1 MTNGGRGRSEPTAER
16 SARSGSVAGRG
27 YRYQDGVAGYVAVLA
42 VTGELPVDDIY
53 CEGLEDVNFHIGG
66 SAVRAQVKSRR
77 PDLEPRSC
85 VDVATDVAALL
96 RRHRDELADETGN
109 RVALVSESL
118 PAGLT
123 ETGWHHTLT
132 PGEESYVRLTEAF
145 AAMAHGPDPQQL
157 RRVSLVHVPHPE
169 MQAVARLT
177 GTADLLP
184 VAAQLVFLRLRQA
197 LADSADE
204 NHDGVVLKYSRTDL
218 EGLRVSS
225 FEAVNVEALEVAIG
239 QGMVEPL
246 DLTTPLEESGFYLGV
261 DVQPGHLVAGYLIPR
276 PDETAKIVQ
285 GLHDRRAVL
294 VAGPSGAGKSALTW
308 LAAAETAGEV
318 TWYRVKRLTADAV
331 EPIARLAR
339 ALGEG
344 NAGCRIGLI
353 VDDVGRTPGPWD
365 ELTAFAAGRPG
376 VVLLGSIRE
385 EDLPL
390 VTGLQ
395 HVEVERPYLD
405 EKLAE
410 SIYNRIREKD
420 RTTWSGWREPFEA
433 ANGLLMEYV
442 HILTAGSRLEDTI
455 ARQVQARLSNSTR
468 HDELAVLRLV
478 AMAHTYGCNVGIP
491 SVRRYLN
498 LTDDQIGSALQR
510 LYDEHLVRKAGAGM
524 IGGLHQLRSDAIVR
538 TTHAMNSPTRE
549 ETARRLLV
557 VLEGIDITVFIAAAL
572 EPSPSSGE
580 DPLRSIGMADTAA
593 ASLLDVD
600 VVKADLRERLEA
612 RSDVPL
618 VTAVLQGLRIAGFRR
633 TAREWWQIMDDAGT
647 PIPLRQVLTNF
658 ALTNSDLTGSSFP
671 AILVSLVRRLREHPV
686 TDLRHGME
694 DAVSRAL
701 ESGPVSVTAR
711 ELEGLLLAAAQ
722 WAGGEDA
729 VRAAAVEKASRL
741 SDVPLTVAID
751 VLKAAATHSIATAAS
766 VADSLGGEA
775 DLLARYAAE
784 QPWLYDVG
792 RETDESGVLA
802 IRARWLF
809 IDTPFAHGDPTTLSA
824 SDADNVN
831 DAVVECC
838 RDLLAL
844 QPSAAVAKVAAVDAT
859 GQPAGF
865 GGHIIADKAIP
876 RENLPTTGAVVWNRI
891 RLVTADTLAW
901 ATTTTTDRLVAE
913 ADLLRRLA
921 EAMKAF
927 ASHWIVGTYSRRP
940 VSEDA
945 RLALSELDDA
955 GEMGTTLPSPSSPV
969 SVGVVLRTLADPR
982 VMPEL
987 PTSNATADV
996 VTSIVT
1002 NLVPRLVESSPTDQS
1017 IGAYI
1022 GNSILPALERLGRDV
1037 QWRLVETDV
1046 AESVSALLEVLHD
1059 LHDFLEARKGRS
1071 ERDVRR
1077 LQNDV
1082 TGRPSPLALAAQ
1094 VVRDSAATEA
1104 SQIAQRLCDRLQ
1116 SSIGGAGH
1124 VEVVVRAH
1132 GDRYGP
1138 IWPPHDFGVL
1148 VRSDDPL
1155 ILGKSEADL
1164 RAAKD
1169 LLPIVAEMTAV
1180 PVIRDLVIAP
1190 LAIKV
1195 YSGITLPSPE
1205 SGVDAAASA
1214 GLPVLESKSYE
1225 AASGVVAALVAM
1237 SAVLML
1243 RARRGNR
1250 PIEEE
1255 IYARAEA
1262 KFLDGVLVIH
1272 QGASI
1277 AAGEEPAEDLE
1288 AMGPMTSAARATIPG
1303 EALSLIMQWAGRVEA
1318 EQTAVITPGGDVASG
1333 GDFAATV
1340 AQTMRGQEPE
1350 MLGMM
1355 AGVNVLLMLYDLDP
1369 MLAAEFLESL

>member
-1 MTNGGRGRSEPTAER
+1 
-16 SARSGSVAGRG
+16 
-27 YRYQDGVAGYVAVLA
+27 VAGYVAVLA
-42 VTGELPVDDIY
+42 VTGELPVDDLY
-53 CEGLEDVNFHIGG
+53 CEGLEDVNFHISG
-66 SAVRAQVKSRR
+66 SPVRAQIKSRR

-85 VDVATDVAALL
+85 ADVARDVAALL
-96 RRHRDELADETGN
+96 RRHQNELADDMGS

-118 PAGLT
+118 PAGLS
-123 ETGWHHTLT
+123 ETGWHHTLM

-145 AAMAHGPDPQQL
+145 AAMANGPDPRQL

-169 MQAVARLT
+169 MQAVERLT

-197 LADSADE
+197 LANSADE

-225 FEAVNVEALEVAIG
+225 LEAVNVEALEVAIS

-318 TWYRVKRLTADAV
+318 TWYHVKRLTADAV

-344 NAGCRIGLI
+344 NAGCRVGLI

-395 HVEVERPYLD
+395 HVEVERPILD
-405 EKLAE
+405 GKLAE
-410 SIYNRIREKD
+410 SIYTRIREKD
-420 RTTWSGWREPFEA
+420 GTTRSGWREPFEA

-442 HILTAGSRLEDTI
+442 HILTAGSRLEETI
-455 ARQVQARLSNSTR
+455 ARQVQARLSNATR

-478 AMAHTYGCNVGIP
+478 AMAHTYGCNVAIP
-491 SVRRYLN
+491 SLRRYLN

-510 LYDEHLVRKAGAGM
+510 LYDEHLVGKTSAGM

-538 TTHAMNSPTRE
+538 ATHAMGSPTRE

-557 VLEGIDITVFIAAAL
+557 VLEGIDITVFISAAL
-572 EPSPSSGE
+572 EPSSTSGE
-580 DPLRSIGMADTAA
+580 DTLRSIGTADTAA
-593 ASLLDVD
+593 PSLLDGD
-600 VVKADLRERLEA
+600 VVTADLRLRLEA
-612 RSDVPL
+612 RPDVPL

-647 PIPLRQVLTNF
+647 PIPMRQVLTNF
-658 ALTNSDLTGSSFP
+658 ALTTTDLSGGSFP
-671 AILVSLVRRLREHPV
+671 ANLVSLVRELREHPV

-701 ESGPVSVTAR
+701 ESGPASTTVG

-722 WAGGEDA
+722 WAGGEEV
-729 VRAAAVEKASRL
+729 VRAAALEMASHL

-751 VLKAAATHSIATAAS
+751 ILKAAATHSTATAAA
-766 VADSLGGEA
+766 VADGLGGEA

-784 QPWLYDVG
+784 QPWIYDVG
-792 RETDESGVLA
+792 REIDEGGVLA

-809 IDTPFAHGDPTTLSA
+809 IDTPFAHGDPTMLSA
-824 SDADNVN
+824 RDAANVN

-865 GGHIIADKAIP
+865 GDHIIADKAIP
-876 RENLPTTGAVVWNRI
+876 RGNLPTTGSVVWNRI

-901 ATTTTTDRLVAE
+901 ATTTTTDRLVDE
-913 ADLLRRLA
+913 ADLLRQLA
-921 EAMKAF
+921 ETMTTIAD
-927 ASHWIVGTYSRRP
+927 HWIVGTYSRRP
-940 VSEDA
+940 VPEDA
-945 RLALSELDDA
+945 RQALSDLDGL
-955 GEMGTTLPSPSSPV
+955 GEIGTTLPSPSSPV

-987 PTSNATADV
+987 PTSNTTADV

-1002 NLVPRLVESSPTDQS
+1002 NLLPRLVESSPTDHS
-1017 IGAYI
+1017 VGAYI
-1022 GNSILPALERLGRDV
+1022 GNSILPALERLRSDV

-1046 AESVSALLEVLHD
+1046 LESIEALLELMHD
-1059 LHDFLEARKGRS
+1059 LHDIHEARKGRS
-1071 ERDVRR
+1071 EREIRR
-1077 LQNDV
+1077 LQNNV

-1094 VVRDSAATEA
+1094 VVRDSAETEA
-1104 SQIAQRLCDRLQ
+1104 GQLAEKLRNRLQ
-1116 SSIGGAGH
+1116 SSIGAEGR

-1138 IWPPHDFGVL
+1138 IWPPHDFSVL

-1155 ILGKSEADL
+1155 ILSKSEADL

-1180 PVIRDLVIAP
+1180 PVIRDLAIAP
-1190 LAIKV
+1190 LAVKV
-1195 YSGITLPSPE
+1195 FSGIIFPSPE

-1237 SAVLML
+1237 SAIVML

-1250 PIEEE
+1250 SIEEE
-1255 IYARAEA
+1255 IYKRAET
-1262 KFLDGVLVIH
+1262 KFLDGVLVIRNE
-1272 QGASI
+1272 ASI
-1277 AAGEEPAEDLE
+1277 AASEESAEDIGSV
-1288 AMGPMTSAARATIPG
+1288 APMTSGATATIPG
-1303 EALSLIMQWAGRVEA
+1303 EALSLLMQWAGRVDA
-1318 EQTAVITPGGDVASG
+1318 EHTAVVTPGGDAASG

-1340 AQTMRGQEPE
+1340 ARAIRGQEPA

-1355 AGVNVLLMLYDLDP
+1355 AGINVLLLLYDLDP
-1369 MLAAEFLESL
+1369 VLAAGFLESL